1 MIDLDDLELGA
12 RLRSTA
18 RHATSGVD
26 LLDPSDGGPVR
37 SSDDAPSELQLRR
50 GPRRRS
56 VTRFGL
62 VAAAVVAV
70 LGIVGAAVA
79 LRGGPTSSTV
89 DAAAPMPDGVAESVP
104 AEALVDPAQQ
114 LRDAVAATL
123 ASESFRVRTEA
134 VVVGPGQAV
143 ETMPR
148 PSVMPLVFGSGEYGD
163 VVWTVSGE
171 MVEVTHSAGPARSV
185 RDRSAGTTAWEIAPG
200 EWQRASIE
208 EDTVVENLARFAEFT
223 CVAAGDRPDTLVVL
237 AGDAPC
243 PTDLAH
249 DGPRRLRWTVT
260 LRPDGRIE
268 GIRPMRDAEPVSDAR
283 SDQHFSDYDTATV
296 ELPDPASVTEVSTP
310 EGSSIDS
317 ATGYARPMY
326 SKG

>member
-1 MIDLDDLELGA
+1 MIDLDDLDVAA
-12 RLRSTA
+12 RLRSAA
-18 RHATSGVD
+18 RHATSGLD
-26 LLDPSDGGPVR
+26 LLDPSEDGPVR
-37 SSDDAPSELQLRR
+37 SGEGAPAVLHLRR
-50 GPRRRS
+50 GPRRRAT
-56 VTRFGL
+56 TRFGV

-79 LRGGPTSSTV
+79 LRGDPTSSTV

-104 AEALVDPAQQ
+104 AEALAEPAQR
-114 LRDAVAATL
+114 LRDAVGATV

-134 VVVGPGQAV
+134 VVVGPGDAV

-163 VVWTVSGE
+163 VVSTVSGE
-171 MVEVTHSAGPARSV
+171 LVETTYTAGPARSV
-185 RDRSAGTTAWEIAPG
+185 RDRSAGTTAWEVAPG
-200 EWQRASIE
+200 EWARASIE
-208 EDTVVENLARFAEFT
+208 EDTVVESLERFAEFT
-223 CVAAGDRPDTLVVL
+223 CVAAGDRPDALVVL

-260 LRPDGRIE
+260 LRPDGRI
-268 GIRPMRDAEPVSDAR
+268 GSIVPVRDAEAVSDAR
-283 SDQHFSDYDTATV
+283 SAQRFSDYDTVTV

-310 EGSSIDS
+310 EGSTIDS